1 MSVGAFVGIALTVN
15 AVLFIYSFGKAVLE
29 DLANQIIEQKNI
41 VEDLEECL
49 DETLKQGDELAY
61 ELECEVGRTIVTRK
75 WEEHKKKMEM
85 YR

>member
-1 MSVGAFVGIALTVN
+1 MNLIQFILIVLAGNAILFVYA
-15 AVLFIYSFGKAVLE
+15 FGKAVLE

-49 DETLKQGDELAY
+49 EETIRQGEELAY
-61 ELECEVGRTIVTRK
+61 ELKCEVGESIITRN
-75 WEEHKKKMEM
+75 WETHKEKLEM